1 MVKVAITMALFWVAA
16 ATVACAADEPVIAS
30 IKTVQGNCSVRRGAQ
45 TLPAT
50 EGMHLQLGD
59 VLVTSTDGGL
69 AFIMRDG
76 TRVSLGPQTELTVDQ
91 FAYDPSHGKFALLL
105 KLGSGIL
112 AYVSGKIAT
121 FSPESVRVQTPV
133 ATIGVR
139 GTKFVVGLGVSLRT
153 P

>member
-1 MVKVAITMALFWVAA
+1 MVKVILTAALFWVAA

-45 TLPAT
+45 TIPAT
-50 EGMHLQLGD
+50 QGMHLQLGD
-59 VLVTSTDGGL
+59 VLVTSTDSGL

-76 TRVSLGPQTELTVDQ
+76 TRVSLGPQTELTVAQ

-105 KLGSGIL
+105 KLGRGIL

-121 FSPESVRVQTPV
+121 FSPEAVRVETPV

-139 GTKFVVGLGVSLRT
+139 GTKFVAGLGVSLRT

>member
-1 MVKVAITMALFWVAA
+1 MVKVVITLALFWVAA
-16 ATVACAADEPVIAS
+16 ATVAWAADEPVIAS
-30 IKTVQGNCSVRRGAQ
+30 VKTVRGNCSVRRGAQ
-45 TLPAT
+45 TLPTT

-69 AFIMRDG
+69 AFILRDG
-76 TRVSLGPQTELTVDQ
+76 TRVSLGPQTELTVEQ
-91 FAYDPSHGKFALLL
+91 FAYDPSHGDFALLL
-105 KLGSGIL
+105 KLGRGIL

-121 FSPESVRVQTPV
+121 FSPEAVRVQTPV

-139 GTKFVVGLGVSLRT
+139 GTKFVAGLGVSPRT

>member
-1 MVKVAITMALFWVAA
+1 
-16 ATVACAADEPVIAS
+16 
-30 IKTVQGNCSVRRGAQ
+30 
-45 TLPAT
+45 
-50 EGMHLQLGD
+50 
-59 VLVTSTDGGL
+59 
-69 AFIMRDG
+69 
-76 TRVSLGPQTELTVDQ
+76 VSLGPQTELTVDQ